1 MIYDILIGF
10 IDHLN
15 SFVTLFMVGVLVTF
29 CLKNPLL
36 LMNFTYTFIYFLQLQ
51 MNYNELNSLK
61 KDIFIDFCEGLHWY
75 FVMEEEI
82 DFFNSIVLK

>member
-1 MIYDILIGF
+1 
-10 IDHLN
+10 
-15 SFVTLFMVGVLVTF
+15 MVGVLVTF

-61 KDIFIDFCEGLHWY
+61 KDIFIDFCEGLH
-75 FVMEEEI
+75 
-82 DFFNSIVLK
+82 

>member
-15 SFVTLFMVGVLVTF
+15 SFVSLFMVGVLVTF

-61 KDIFIDFCEGLHWY
+61 KDIFINFSEGLH
-75 FVMEEEI
+75 
-82 DFFNSIVLK
+82 